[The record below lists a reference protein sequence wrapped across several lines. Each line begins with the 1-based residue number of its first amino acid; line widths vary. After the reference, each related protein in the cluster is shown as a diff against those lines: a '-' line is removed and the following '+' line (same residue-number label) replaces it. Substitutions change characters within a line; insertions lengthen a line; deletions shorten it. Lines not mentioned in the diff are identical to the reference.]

1 MSATTNNNNDHNK
14 KYNSKNEQQFN
25 KINNNNGNSETKTIT
40 DKDNKNNKNNKNKNN
55 NKNNNNNKK
64 QQLRNKNKI
73 NSRIR
78 RQERLILISCSFKEN
93 PSSPERYVPT
103 QLGQATL
110 ASALSPDE
118 ALVVF
123 ADLRNAR
130 KCFVLENE
138 LHILYQVRWLRRDW
152 PTFSS

>member
-1 MSATTNNNNDHNK
+1 MTTTRNTILKTNNNL
-14 KYNSKNEQQFN
+14 
-25 KINNNNGNSETKTIT
+25 TKSTTTVT
-40 DKDNKNNKNNKNKNN
+40 DEDNKNN
-55 NKNNNNNKK
+55 NKNNNNSYKTK
-64 QQLRNKNKI
+64 TKLTAGYGDK
-73 NSRIR
+73 
-78 RQERLILISCSFKEN
+78 RLILITFSFKEN

-138 LHILYQVRWLRRDW
+138 LHILYQVR
-152 PTFSS
+152 

>member
-40 DKDNKNNKNNKNKNN
+40 DKDNKNNKNKNKNN

-138 LHILYQVRWLRRDW
+138 LHILYQVR
-152 PTFSS
+152 